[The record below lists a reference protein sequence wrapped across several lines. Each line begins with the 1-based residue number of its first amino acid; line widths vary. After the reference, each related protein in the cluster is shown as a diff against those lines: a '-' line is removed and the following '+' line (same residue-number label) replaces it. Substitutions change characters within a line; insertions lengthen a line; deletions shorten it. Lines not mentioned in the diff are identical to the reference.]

1 MARTP
6 THPSTASLA
15 PTVSTAS
22 TTSSTWE
29 VQRLDVT
36 TFARQGAQ
44 WQGNTPL
51 QALGRL
57 RDLIHPP
64 AAGLGC
70 EWQLEGLWRE
80 RPGAQPEVR
89 VLLQAQAE
97 VVLTCQ
103 RCLAP
108 STHSL
113 TLERR
118 FRFVATEEEAERLD
132 EQAGDEEDVLAL
144 SARVNMVELLEDE
157 LIMAL
162 PLVALHE
169 VCPEVPE
176 VLKAL
181 SRGKST
187 RERGDDE
194 GTDPDGEGKALR
206 TDHPFAAL
214 AQLKGKVP
222 PKT

>member
-1 MARTP
+1 M
-6 THPSTASLA
+6 
-15 PTVSTAS
+15 V
-22 TTSSTWE
+22 
-29 VQRLDVT
+29 
-36 TFARQGAQ
+36 
-44 WQGNTPL
+44 
-51 QALGRL
+51 ALGRL

-64 AAGLGC
+64 EAGLGC
-70 EWQLEGLWRE
+70 NWQLQGLWRE

-132 EQAGDEEDVLAL
+132 EQAGDDEDVLAL
-144 SARVNMVELLEDE
+144 SARVNMAELLEDE

-176 VLKAL
+176 MLKAL
-181 SRGKST
+181 SRGGVAPEGADDQGT
-187 RERGDDE
+187 GREGRE
-194 GTDPDGEGKALR
+194 GREVQEGEDAAPR
-206 TDHPFAAL
+206 ADHPFAAL